1 MDDRRKDQAERIV
14 KRYAHLIEMQTGKAV
29 RPYRADGYVNMM
41 NKYGTSKDTTEGYR
55 FRAEPVVPD
64 ELLTMYYE
72 GNGLFA
78 KIIDTPAEE
87 AIKHGFTLESTKD
100 QKIEDFYTEALD
112 ELDWEETAMTAIRW
126 ARLFGGSIAVMM
138 INDGR
143 GIDEPLD
150 WRNIRSIDD
159 IRVYDRSVIQ
169 PDYQSMFSYDPRDP
183 FRTRGSRLGMP
194 EFYHVTSRTGS
205 FTVHDSRCLVFQNGI
220 LPENTTNSI
229 YQLWGIP
236 EYVRINRA
244 IRDAEVAH
252 GSATKLLDRS
262 VQAVYKMK
270 DLAAELATEE
280 GEDRVLRRLQ
290 TIDMAR
296 GLLNSITID
305 SEGEDYDFRQF
316 QFSGVSDVIDSTC
329 NFLSALTSIP
339 QTILFGRSPAGMNAT
354 GDADLENWYNYLERI
369 QKRMVKKNLRYLLS
383 VIFQAGV
390 RTGEVDEVPK
400 IKVEFNPLWSLSDT
414 EQADLDQ
421 KRAQTQF
428 TRAQTAQLYIDKQVI
443 DPSEVRAKLADS
455 EEFDVE
461 NMLDEYDD
469 EDLFPDEPTEG
480 NQVSGDV
487 GQSVFEQG
495 QFSDYSKGV
504 DLKKATEDPSLLN
517 REMLDKLSA
526 KYAEGTST
534 EEHKKDPGGD
544 GEAPAA
550 APAATKLPQDMSDE
564 ERQQSAA
571 NAPQNRAK
579 ASVQDVK
586 GDGNTST
593 PEDTKAC
600 VGVLVVSQGKVLSG
614 TRKTEF
620 GHGLICGPGGH
631 IKEGESPKQ
640 AAFREAEEEFGI
652 SPKELIPLGRG
663 PMEPDTGIQPHIFLC
678 TEYEGEPN
686 CVDGEMADPQFRTL
700 EEIDLL
706 TPSLFQPFADDVKL
720 LKAVLRGE
728 RDPFE
733 TDADDVDWV
742 TINGTH
748 TPLEGGVAI
757 GGGKLHGKSF
767 SKAKSSKGERRT
779 AITGAK
785 SFADVHDADTFFG
798 VRPDRKLRSENREEY
813 DRLRSEYENSPV
825 KKWNDSLSGEET
837 DAIMNYAGSDY
848 SGINGLL
855 RGEMTERMV
864 ENWNATGKTDVR
876 DMIQR
881 VESGIDKFEL
891 KEPITVYRTCEKD
904 VFESLSQKVGSTFRD
919 NAFTSTTVLNES
931 VASGNVRMEINV
943 PAGKGV
949 GAYIGSTYGQPD
961 EHEFLL
967 QRGTEFTV
975 RGVSKVGDSYTIKMD
990 VTGREPQYFQ
1000 YATKEQVIERWK
1012 RLGLYEEGDP
1022 QLNEI

>member
-1 MDDRRKDQAERIV
+1 M
-14 KRYAHLIEMQTGKAV
+14 
-29 RPYRADGYVNMM
+29 
-41 NKYGTSKDTTEGYR
+41 
-55 FRAEPVVPD
+55 
-64 ELLTMYYE
+64 
-72 GNGLFA
+72 
-78 KIIDTPAEE
+78 
-87 AIKHGFTLESTKD
+87 
-100 QKIEDFYTEALD
+100 
-112 ELDWEETAMTAIRW
+112 
-126 ARLFGGSIAVMM
+126 MM

-469 EDLFPDEPTEG
+469 EDLFPDEPAEG
-480 NQVSGDV
+480 GQVSGDV
-487 GQSVFEQG
+487 GQSIFEQG
-495 QFSDYSKGV
+495 QFAD
-504 DLKKATEDPSLLN
+504 
-517 REMLDKLSA
+517 
-526 KYAEGTST
+526 YAEGTST

-571 NAPQNRAK
+571 NARKIALKPRYRVSRVMGIHLPQK
-579 ASVQDVK
+579 
-586 GDGNTST
+586 
-593 PEDTKAC
+593 
-600 VGVLVVSQGKVLSG
+600 
-614 TRKTEF
+614 
-620 GHGLICGPGGH
+620 
-631 IKEGESPKQ
+631 
-640 AAFREAEEEFGI
+640 
-652 SPKELIPLGRG
+652 
-663 PMEPDTGIQPHIFLC
+663 IQ
-678 TEYEGEPN
+678 
-686 CVDGEMADPQFRTL
+686 
-700 EEIDLL
+700 
-706 TPSLFQPFADDVKL
+706 K
-720 LKAVLRGE
+720 
-728 RDPFE
+728 
-733 TDADDVDWV
+733 
-742 TINGTH
+742 
-748 TPLEGGVAI
+748 
-757 GGGKLHGKSF
+757 
-767 SKAKSSKGERRT
+767 
-779 AITGAK
+779 
-785 SFADVHDADTFFG
+785 
-798 VRPDRKLRSENREEY
+798 
-813 DRLRSEYENSPV
+813 PV
-825 KKWNDSLSGEET
+825 
-837 DAIMNYAGSDY
+837 
-848 SGINGLL
+848 
-855 RGEMTERMV
+855 
-864 ENWNATGKTDVR
+864 
-876 DMIQR
+876 
-881 VESGIDKFEL
+881 
-891 KEPITVYRTCEKD
+891 
-904 VFESLSQKVGSTFRD
+904 
-919 NAFTSTTVLNES
+919 
-931 VASGNVRMEINV
+931 
-943 PAGKGV
+943 
-949 GAYIGSTYGQPD
+949 
-961 EHEFLL
+961 
-967 QRGTEFTV
+967 
-975 RGVSKVGDSYTIKMD
+975 
-990 VTGREPQYFQ
+990 
-1000 YATKEQVIERWK
+1000 
-1012 RLGLYEEGDP
+1012 
-1022 QLNEI
+1022 

>member
-14 KRYAHLIEMQTGKAV
+14 KRYAHLIEMQAGKAV

-55 FRAEPVVPD
+55 FHAEPVVPD

-194 EFYHVTSRTGS
+194 EFYHVTSRTGT

-469 EDLFPDEPTEG
+469 EDLFPDEPAEG
-480 NQVSGDV
+480 DPVSGDV
-487 GQSVFEQG
+487 GQNIFEQG
-495 QFSDYSKGV
+495 QFADYAKGV
-504 DLKKATEDPSLLN
+504 DLKKAIEDPSLLN

-544 GEAPAA
+544 GEAPTA

-579 ASVQDVK
+579 ASVQGVK

-600 VGVLVVSQGKVLSG
+600 VGVLVVSQGRVLSG

-631 IKEGESPKQ
+631 IKDGESPKQ

-663 PMEPDTGIQPHIFLC
+663 PMEPDTGIEPYIFLC

-700 EEIDLL
+700 EEIELL

-720 LKAVLRGE
+720 LKAILRGE

-779 AITGAK
+779 AITGTK

-990 VTGREPQYFQ
+990 VTGREPQDFQ

-1012 RLGLYEEGDP
+1012 RLGIYEEGDP

>member
-469 EDLFPDEPTEG
+469 EDLFPDEPAEG
-480 NQVSGDV
+480 GQVSGDV
-487 GQSVFEQG
+487 GQSIFEQG
-495 QFSDYSKGV
+495 QFAD
-504 DLKKATEDPSLLN
+504 
-517 REMLDKLSA
+517 
-526 KYAEGTST
+526 YAEGTST

-579 ASVQDVK
+579 ASVQSVK

-600 VGVLVVSQGKVLSG
+600 VGVLVVSQGKVMSG

-640 AAFREAEEEFGI
+640 AAFADAHAKRDFRIFCIVIHRSLHTLQMQGAAA
-652 SPKELIPLGRG
+652 K
-663 PMEPDTGIQPHIFLC
+663 TAAPHSAIFL
-678 TEYEGEPN
+678 
-686 CVDGEMADPQFRTL
+686 VFSDGGCL
-700 EEIDLL
+700 
-706 TPSLFQPFADDVKL
+706 
-720 LKAVLRGE
+720 
-728 RDPFE
+728 
-733 TDADDVDWV
+733 
-742 TINGTH
+742 
-748 TPLEGGVAI
+748 
-757 GGGKLHGKSF
+757 
-767 SKAKSSKGERRT
+767 
-779 AITGAK
+779 
-785 SFADVHDADTFFG
+785 
-798 VRPDRKLRSENREEY
+798 
-813 DRLRSEYENSPV
+813 
-825 KKWNDSLSGEET
+825 
-837 DAIMNYAGSDY
+837 
-848 SGINGLL
+848 GLL
-855 RGEMTERMV
+855 PYFGAERQIVVHCLM
-864 ENWNATGKTDVR
+864 K
-876 DMIQR
+876 
-881 VESGIDKFEL
+881 L
-891 KEPITVYRTCEKD
+891 
-904 VFESLSQKVGSTFRD
+904 
-919 NAFTSTTVLNES
+919 
-931 VASGNVRMEINV
+931 
-943 PAGKGV
+943 
-949 GAYIGSTYGQPD
+949 
-961 EHEFLL
+961 FLQAL
-967 QRGTEFTV
+967 C
-975 RGVSKVGDSYTIKMD
+975 IC
-990 VTGREPQYFQ
+990 
-1000 YATKEQVIERWK
+1000 
-1012 RLGLYEEGDP
+1012 GLEVH
-1022 QLNEI
+1022 